1 MTERFFRLIVGA
13 LLLGFLYFDLHTAIS
28 VLIGI
33 LVLEGLSNY
42 RIPLLITRLRGTG
55 HAEFGDSSELT
66 PAIHYARISFDAE
79 RAWRL
84 AVAMMLIVTLH
95 IFHEQL
101 WFFPW
106 FMGFAIFGAG
116 LSGVCPVL
124 ISLKIVGFR

>member
-13 LLLGFLYFDLHTAIS
+13 LLLAFLYFDVHAAIS
-28 VLIGI
+28 GLIGV
-33 LVLEGLSNY
+33 LVLEALSNY
-42 RIPLLITRLRGTG
+42 RVPLLISRLRSGRP
-55 HAEFGDSSELT
+55 EFGDSSELI
-66 PAIHYARISFDAE
+66 PAAHYARIPFDAE

-84 AVAMMLIVTLH
+84 SVAVMLAVTLYV
-95 IFHEQL
+95 FPEQL

-124 ISLKIVGFR
+124 ISLKLVGFR

>member
-13 LLLGFLYFDLHTAIS
+13 LLLVCLYFDLHTAIS
-28 VLIGI
+28 VLIGT
-33 LVLEGLSNY
+33 LVLEAVSNY
-42 RIPLLITRLRGTG
+42 RIPLLVTRLR
-55 HAEFGDSSELT
+55 HAGRVEFGDTSELI
-66 PAIHYARISFDAE
+66 PAEHYARIPFDAE
-79 RAWRL
+79 RVWRL
-84 AVAMMLIVTLH
+84 SVAIMLVLTLYP
-95 IFHEQL
+95 FNEQL